1 MYDYQE
7 TESVHNAGTPVHMID
22 KHGAGSTPLNGRR
35 LDQVSCPYIIEIH
48 QKDKHQ
54 PYFMGAFRLMAAEIP
69 DKAEKRT
76 WHQADSCQ
84 RNMKPHLIGRPGP
97 KSHQKGTAGPQNH
110 GAQHSDKITNQ
121 P

>member
-54 PYFMGAFRLMAAEIP
+54 PYFMGAFCLMAAEIP

-76 WHQADSCQ
+76 WHQADS
-84 RNMKPHLIGRPGP
+84 
-97 KSHQKGTAGPQNH
+97 
-110 GAQHSDKITNQ
+110 
-121 P
+121 